1 MNILDLEN
9 SKYSKEKQTISKN
22 VFSLWLGYVIL
33 FHIIELVSV
42 WRQKKRREI
51 WMGKPTLAGAVPLVL
66 RNEKQKLK
74 KKREKKE
81 SENLFF
87 QIYIRRGVDYGEV

>member
-51 WMGKPTLAGAVPLVL
+51 
-66 RNEKQKLK
+66 
-74 KKREKKE
+74 
-81 SENLFF
+81 
-87 QIYIRRGVDYGEV
+87 